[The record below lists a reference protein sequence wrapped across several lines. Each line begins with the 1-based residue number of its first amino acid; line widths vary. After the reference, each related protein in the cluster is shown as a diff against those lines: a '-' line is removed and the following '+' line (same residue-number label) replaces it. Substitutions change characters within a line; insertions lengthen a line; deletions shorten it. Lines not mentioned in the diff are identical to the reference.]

1 MSDLANRP
9 DRAEINK
16 RVERAE
22 KYLQKGKTAEALT
35 EFLAVLET
43 DTENDS
49 VRQMAAD
56 LCVSLSR
63 TSDAIRLLG
72 QLFDRQLAAGDV
84 SRASLTYKR
93 LARLVNPSTEQKLGF
108 AKLVEQSNKKLA
120 LENYQ
125 SVLVDLAKQNKKQD
139 SLAVL
144 KHIVELDPTDKHLLK
159 LGELCSELK
168 DGKGAAAAYV
178 RIAELREAEGANAAE
193 WYERA
198 YAEDSTDARIVLAF
212 GRNLLND
219 GQAGAA
225 IFVLEPQIHAGN
237 APQELREAY
246 GKALL
251 TANRLVDAEPIVWDL
266 FEQHP
271 IRIQQVLDLI
281 GSMIDAQLDS
291 DAVALARKLEQFQRR
306 RGERKAFVT
315 QMQEI
320 AANHRA
326 SPEVLEF
333 LSELFNS
340 SNKEADYSQTLLKLF
355 EVYCSMGNFQKAG
368 ECLDRAAE
376 VDPYESG
383 HQKRLEM
390 LKGKIDE
397 NRFQVIAS
405 RFSSATKESESQRAR
420 AEEVTL
426 GGAALQD
433 LMLQAEILVQ
443 YGMRTKAVERLQRI
457 QELFPREEERNEDL
471 QRLYMAAGMTPKYAG
486 SAPVLPV
493 ELPPA
498 PPVAVPVV
506 AAPVSR
512 GEDDVSSLTRVA
524 DITRKL
530 YKQSTANT
538 VLLTAVNEIGASWKV
553 TRCVAAMRK
562 PGLPPTASQEYCE
575 EGVKSSDA
583 GPMAKLVSALHDL
596 AVNRGSVSINDT
608 SAAPELHG
616 VRDVVSDLAIA
627 SLLALPLSDGQDHV
641 GLLLL
646 MQSKPRTWNS
656 NDMVVLRT
664 IGEQITVALN
674 NAGLRRLVKNLSVTD
689 EGSGLLNRAS
699 YLDLLQAEMR
709 RALQQATPVT
719 VMLMKFGKRSHMVK
733 ELGEEE
739 LEALMQQ
746 IGKTIA
752 SNIRQ
757 NDLAFRYDKTTVAIV
772 LGETSEKDALLAV
785 EKLRKL
791 LGDTKLPGK
800 DIPVSFTAGIAQGV
814 TRHQYEP
821 VDIVTEV
828 INRVEQALEAASNAP
843 NKITALPPSFAA
855 AAVA

>member
-1 MSDLANRP
+1 MSDQTNRA

-22 KYLQKGKTAEALT
+22 KYLQKGKTADALS
-35 EFLAVLET
+35 EFLAVL
-43 DTENDS
+43 DADPENDS

-63 TSDAIRLLG
+63 TTDAVRLLG
-72 QLFDRQLAAGDV
+72 QLFDRQVAAGDA

-93 LARLVNPSTEQKLGF
+93 LARLVNPTSEQKLGF
-108 AKLVEQSNKKLA
+108 ARLVEQSNKKLA
-120 LENYQ
+120 LETYE
-125 SVLVDLAKQNKKQD
+125 SVLADLTKQGKKQE
-139 SLAVL
+139 SLPVL
-144 KHIVELDPTDKHLLK
+144 KRIVELDPNDKRLLR
-159 LGELCSELK
+159 LGELSSELK

-178 RIAELREAEGANAAE
+178 RIAEIREAEGGSAAE

-198 YAEDSTDARIVLAF
+198 YAEDSTDPRIVLAF

-219 GQAGAA
+219 GQVGAA
-225 IFVLEPQIHAGN
+225 IFVLEPQIHAGH

-246 GKALL
+246 AKALL
-251 TANRLVDAEPIVWDL
+251 IANRLVDAEPIVWEL

-281 GSMIDAQLDS
+281 GGMLDAQLDS
-291 DAVALARKLEQFQRR
+291 DAVALARKLEQFQRK
-306 RGERKAFVT
+306 RGERKSFVT
-315 QMQEI
+315 QMQEL
-320 AANHRA
+320 AAGHRA
-326 SPEVLEF
+326 SPEFLEF

-355 EVYCSMGNFQKAG
+355 DVYCSMGNFQKAG

-383 HQKRLEM
+383 HQKRLEI

-397 NRFQVIAS
+397 NRYQVIAS
-405 RFSSATKESESQRAR
+405 RFTSVTKETEFQRAR
-420 AEEVTL
+420 SEPTL
-426 GGAALQD
+426 GTAALQD

-443 YGMRTKAVERLQRI
+443 YGMRSKAVERLQRI

-486 SAPVLPV
+486 TAPVLPV
-493 ELPPA
+493 DLPPA
-498 PPVAVPVV
+498 PPAPAPAPAVNAASSEQSDVAN
-506 AAPVSR
+506 
-512 GEDDVSSLTRVA
+512 LTKVA

-538 VLLTAVNEIGASWKV
+538 VLLTAVNEIGPHWNV

-562 PGLPPTASQEYCE
+562 PGLPPTAVQEYCD
-575 EGVKSSDA
+575 EGIKTADA
-583 GPMAKLVSALHDL
+583 GSMAKLVSTLHDL
-596 AVNRGSVSINDT
+596 AVNRGSVAIVDT
-608 SAAPELHG
+608 LTAPELEPA
-616 VRDVVSDLAIA
+616 REIISELAIT

-646 MQSKPRTWNS
+646 TQSRTRSWS
-656 NDMVVLRT
+656 ANDVVVLKT

-719 VMLMKFGKRSHMVK
+719 VMLMKFGKRSHLVK
-733 ELGEEE
+733 ELGEEG
-739 LEALMQQ
+739 LETAMQQ

-752 SNIRQ
+752 ANIRQ
-757 NDLAFRYDKTTVAIV
+757 NDLAFRYDKTTVAVV

-791 LGDTKLPGK
+791 LGEITTPGK
-800 DIPVSFTAGIAQGV
+800 DTALTFTAGLAQAV
-814 TRHQYEP
+814 TRQHFDP

-828 INRVEQALEAASNAP
+828 INRVEHALESASSGP
-843 NKITALPPSFAA
+843 TKVVALPPSLAS

>member
-1 MSDLANRP
+1 MGDLANRP
-9 DRAEINK
+9 DRAEISK

-22 KYLQKGKTAEALT
+22 KYLQKAKTAEALT
-35 EFLAVLET
+35 EFLAVLEI
-43 DTENDS
+43 DPENDS

-63 TSDAIRLLG
+63 TADAVRLLG
-72 QLFDRQLAAGDV
+72 QLFDRQLGAGDV

-93 LARLVNPSTEQKLGF
+93 LARLVNPSTQQKLGF
-108 AKLVEQSNKKLA
+108 ARLIEQSNKKLA
-120 LENYQ
+120 LETYESAYTDLVKQ
-125 SVLVDLAKQNKKQD
+125 GKKQESLDVLKRLVDL
-139 SLAVL
+139 
-144 KHIVELDPTDKHLLK
+144 DPNDKNLLR

-178 RIAELREAEGANAAE
+178 RIAELREAEGTSAAE

-198 YAEDSTDARIVLAF
+198 YAEDSSDARIVLAF
-212 GRNLLND
+212 GKNLLND
-219 GQAGAA
+219 GQVGAA

-246 GKALL
+246 AKALL
-251 TANRLVDAEPIVWDL
+251 VANRLVDAEPIVWDL

-271 IRIQQVLDLI
+271 VRIQQVLDLI
-281 GSMIDAQLDS
+281 GGMIDAQLDAE
-291 DAVALARKLEQFQRR
+291 AVALARKLEQFQRK
-306 RGERKAFVT
+306 RGERKTFVT

-320 AANHRA
+320 SANHRS
-326 SPEVLEF
+326 SPEFLEF

-340 SNKEADYSQTLLKLF
+340 ANKEADYSQTLLKLF
-355 EVYCSMGNFQKAG
+355 EVYCSMGNFLKAG

-376 VDPYESG
+376 VDPYEPG
-383 HQKRLEM
+383 HNKRLEI

-397 NRFQVIAS
+397 NRYQVIAS
-405 RFSSATKESESQRAR
+405 RFTSAAKETESQRAR
-420 AEEVTL
+420 TEPTL
-426 GGAALQD
+426 GTAALQD

-457 QELFPREEERNEDL
+457 QELFPHEEERNEDL
-471 QRLYMAAGMTPKYAG
+471 QRLYMAAGMTPKYSG

-493 ELPPA
+493 ELPP
-498 PPVAVPVV
+498 
-506 AAPVSR
+506 PVSVPTPAAASR
-512 GEDDVSSLTRVA
+512 SEEADVSSLTKVA

-530 YKQSTANT
+530 YKQGTANT
-538 VLLTAVNEIGASWKV
+538 VLLTAVNEIGSHWKV

-562 PGLPPTASQEYCE
+562 PGLPPTAVQEYCDD
-575 EGVKSSDA
+575 GVKMADA
-583 GPMAKLVSALHDL
+583 GPMAKLVSTLHDL
-596 AVNRGSVSINDT
+596 AVNRGPVAIPDT
-608 SAAPELHG
+608 LTAPELHP
-616 VRDVVSDLAIA
+616 VREVIAELAIR

-641 GLLLL
+641 GLLL
-646 MQSKPRTWNS
+646 MTQSKNRGWNA
-656 NDMVVLRT
+656 NEILVLKT

-719 VMLMKFGKRSHMVK
+719 VLLMKFGKASHLLK
-733 ELGEEE
+733 ELGEEG
-739 LEALMQQ
+739 LEAGMQQ

-752 SNIRQ
+752 ANIRQ
-757 NDLAFRYDKTTVAIV
+757 NDLAFRYDKTTVALV
-772 LGETSEKDALLAV
+772 LGETSEKDALLAI

-791 LGDTKLPGK
+791 LDEVKLPGK
-800 DIPVSFTAGIAQGV
+800 DIPATFAAGLAQAV
-814 TRHQYEP
+814 TRQPYEP

-828 INRVEQALEAASNAP
+828 INRVEHALDSAFTGM
-843 NKITALPPSFAA
+843 NKVVALPPSFAS